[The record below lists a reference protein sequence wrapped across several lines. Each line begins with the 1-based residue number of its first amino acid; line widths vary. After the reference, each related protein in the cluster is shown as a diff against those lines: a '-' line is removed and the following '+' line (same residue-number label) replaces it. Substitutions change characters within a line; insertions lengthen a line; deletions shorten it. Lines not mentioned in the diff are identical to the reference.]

1 MIRITYVCKYVICNF
16 HVLNFKVTKEL
27 PYNLQQQSLRLIFQ
41 LVQAAF
47 TPTRTTAAALALIFA
62 DGERWWHLIY
72 LVSTNS
78 ELHST
83 STKVLS
89 TN

>member
-1 MIRITYVCKYVICNF
+1 MFKKVGMIRITYVCKYVICNF

-47 TPTRTTAAALALIFA
+47 TPTRTTAAALSLILRTVN
-62 DGERWWHLIY
+62 GGGI
-72 LVSTNS
+72 
-78 ELHST
+78 
-83 STKVLS
+83 
-89 TN
+89 

>member
-1 MIRITYVCKYVICNF
+1 MMRITYVCKYVICNF
-16 HVLNFKVTKEL
+16 HVLKFKVTKDL

-47 TPTRTTAAALALIFA
+47 TPTRTTAVLSLIC
-62 DGERWWHLIY
+62 GRWWWHLIY
-72 LVSTNS
+72 LVVSTNS